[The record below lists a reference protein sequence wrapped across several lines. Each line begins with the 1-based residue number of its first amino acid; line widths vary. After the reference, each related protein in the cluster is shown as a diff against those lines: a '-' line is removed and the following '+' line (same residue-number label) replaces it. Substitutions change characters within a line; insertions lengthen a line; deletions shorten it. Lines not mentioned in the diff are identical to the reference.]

1 MIPWYNISHQASES
15 ACAYYN
21 GNFDSYPAEYVDFLR
36 SYFIAQIDA
45 FEYGDKVSLAR
56 HCQTKSVEQNII

>member
-1 MIPWYNISHQASES
+1 MIPNISHQASES

-21 GNFDSYPAEYVDFLR
+21 GNFDSYPDDYIDFLR

-45 FEYGDKVSLAR
+45 FEYGDKVSSAR
-56 HCQTKSVEQNII
+56 L

>member
-1 MIPWYNISHQASES
+1 MMIPDIFHQASES

-21 GNFDSYPAEYVDFLR
+21 GNFDSYPGEYVDFLR

-45 FEYGDKVSLAR
+45 FEYGDKVRSAR
-56 HCQTKSVEQNII
+56 HCQTKFVDQYI